1 MEKGYGLAVV
11 FRLNKRRH
19 FSIMNEKEVERIMG
33 YLNSKDPYY
42 SFKETVMSKVFVDKS
57 MLLKEVLERINTN
70 SKYICITR
78 PRRFGKTINAM

>member
-1 MEKGYGLAVV
+1 
-11 FRLNKRRH
+11 
-19 FSIMNEKEVERIMG
+19 MNEKEVERIMG

-70 SKYICITR
+70 VNIFASHVRAVSERQSMPAC
-78 PRRFGKTINAM
+78 